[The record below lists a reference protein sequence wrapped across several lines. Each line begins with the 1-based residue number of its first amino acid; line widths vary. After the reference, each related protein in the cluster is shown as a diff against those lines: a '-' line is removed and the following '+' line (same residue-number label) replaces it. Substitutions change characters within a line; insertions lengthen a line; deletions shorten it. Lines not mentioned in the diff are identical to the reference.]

1 MSNKPSPRVELQDE
15 QADQPEDQEE
25 VLLRDESD
33 EIIDTLKQRLRNLEA
48 QLAHYRGDE
57 GAPGGPGAGEP
68 AGRERPPG
76 GWGGELVPH
85 IAARLQVPAEE
96 LTGRLDALI
105 ERTDDPAL
113 RAELEHCRDTAF
125 FLFDTF
131 REISDKH
138 AELTESLAVNPEHL
152 EVPDFLA
159 RLEAA
164 LTERRL
170 PVSLRGGADLPPQRV
185 LAAPSVI
192 TVLTTLAAV
201 GSELLGETAR
211 IELAPAEGE
220 PAPGAER
227 VPLRL
232 RITGEQVWEGLA
244 EDDQVTSVAIRAG
257 MRSAAVVDLL
267 YVEKIIEMQG
277 GAVGF
282 YRDQGQVHGFE
293 VLLPAAPSQD

>member
-1 MSNKPSPRVELQDE
+1 MSNKPSPSVELQDE
-15 QADQPEDQEE
+15 EEQEE

-33 EIIDTLKQRLRNLEA
+33 EIIDTLKQRLHSLES

-57 GAPGGPGAGEP
+57 GAPGGPGDEEP
-68 AGRERPPG
+68 GGSPGPAG

-85 IAARLQVPAEE
+85 IAGRLQVPAEE
-96 LTGRLDALI
+96 LTGRLEALI
-105 ERTDDPAL
+105 EQTDDPAL

-125 FLFDTF
+125 FLYDTF

-138 AELTESLAVNPEHL
+138 SELTESLGVNPERL
-152 EVPDFLA
+152 EVPAFLA

-164 LTERRL
+164 LTERHL
-170 PVSLRGGADLPPQRV
+170 PVSLQGGGELPPQRV
-185 LAAPSVI
+185 LAPPSVI

-201 GSELLGETAR
+201 GSELLGEAAR
-211 IELAPAEGE
+211 IEMAPAEAVLS
-220 PAPGAER
+220 PAAER

-232 RITGEQVWEGLA
+232 RITSDQEWEGLA
-244 EDDQVTSVAIRAG
+244 DDDQVTSVAIRAG

-282 YRDQGQVHGFE
+282 HRHEGRVYGFE